1 MCKSRSIYP
10 SNGDCTT
17 RYSETVQQGK
27 KPWATGT
34 SALYHVVQLAL
45 RDLPEGPRRGCT
57 VPWRTL
63 RVVRGTVKNAG
74 PDMRDGGNDVNDP
87 QRSSGLNNRNRAN
100 AFSRQAT
107 QLIDS
112 KSRAVAIGGSGLTR
126 RQTKRNLCRTQSVAP
141 HRQRWSRHRSI
152 CVLEKSSDEH
162 FC

>member
-1 MCKSRSIYP
+1 MVTVPRGTAKRYSRAKSLGPRAQVH
-10 SNGDCTT
+10 CTT
-17 RYSETVQQGK
+17 WYSL
-27 KPWATGT
+27 PYGT
-34 SALYHVVQLAL
+34 Y
-45 RDLPEGPRRGCT
+45 PEGPRRGCT